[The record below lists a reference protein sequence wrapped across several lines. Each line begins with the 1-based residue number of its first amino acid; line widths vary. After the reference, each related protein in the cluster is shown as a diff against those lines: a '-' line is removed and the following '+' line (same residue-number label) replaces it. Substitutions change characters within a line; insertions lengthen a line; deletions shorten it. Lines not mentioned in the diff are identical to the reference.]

1 MTKEERLAFALAQL
15 DRMQSFHGRIET
27 RAAGLLTLN
36 LAMAG
41 VVALN
46 LSTAILKTHWICV
59 AGAALI
65 LIGAALAFLIAVSF
79 SHLGNKVRPSLIY
92 FADISHQQADEYIG
106 KVKAASTD
114 DLLDDALCQIWR
126 NSEILTMKFSRLH
139 RAYILTCV
147 SIAPWLLFLI
157 GSAIQTGAFPA
168 FSK

>member
-15 DRMQSFHGRIET
+15 DRTQTFHGRIET

-46 LSTAILKTHWICV
+46 LSAEILKTHWICA
-59 AGAALI
+59 AGVALI
-65 LIGAALAFLIAVSF
+65 LIGAALACLIAVSF

-92 FADISHQQADEYIG
+92 FADISRQQADEYIA
-106 KVKAASTD
+106 KVKTISTD
-114 DLLDDALCQIWR
+114 DLLEDALCQSWR
-126 NSEILTMKFSRLH
+126 NSEILAVKFSRLN
-139 RAYILTCV
+139 RSYILTCV

-157 GSAIQTGAFPA
+157 GSAVETGAFPML
-168 FSK
+168 SK